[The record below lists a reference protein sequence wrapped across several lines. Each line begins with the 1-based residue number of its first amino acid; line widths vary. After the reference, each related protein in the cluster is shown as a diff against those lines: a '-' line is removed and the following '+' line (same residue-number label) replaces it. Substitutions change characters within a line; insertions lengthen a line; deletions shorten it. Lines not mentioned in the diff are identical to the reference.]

1 MTGPTTLRRR
11 TLLLAVLCLATVAV
25 LAGCAASRPMELP
38 PYHGPAPGAVPA
50 ASTATP
56 VAREQLDA
64 VLQAA
69 GGQPHEATLRQLGPV
84 EATLTQALHANP
96 RDRAAAEALGRLY
109 YYQGFYGD
117 RAGFRKCADFLAHVL
132 EVDPDA
138 PDAARYL
145 AHAYSRLGDASKVVA
160 YANHAASLATDPAV
174 AQEMD
179 ALRRSFQE
187 QFLADWYGYANYYE
201 TDAAKVRRINL
212 ETYRLDVVL
221 QVTPQFEQELA
232 AKGLQQITST
242 VTLSQDAGLQQ
253 YLQGLVD
260 RLVARSPGGPPFTYR
275 VDVVESPEVNAM
287 ALPGR
292 ILVNT
297 GLVTFADTEAEL
309 VAVLAHELAHIY
321 AHHSARQL
329 VANVQNQQLAA
340 TLLSAVE
347 VENDLYQQLLG
358 LGVSAGLELIE
369 RGYSRAQEK
378 EADRLGTHLAFNAGY
393 NPTFMSSFFVRLYE
407 ANPKQPFRLLSTHPP
422 TTDRIEYTTAY
433 LEGFPLDT
441 EMQID
446 SQTFQE
452 IKRRLP

>member
-1 MTGPTTLRRR
+1 MTGRTTTHRR
-11 TLLLAVLCLATVAV
+11 LLCVAVLCLAAA
-25 LAGCAASRPMELP
+25 LSGCTATRQVELP
-38 PYHGPAPGAVPA
+38 PYYGLPPGAGPVTAAAAPA
-50 ASTATP
+50 A
-56 VAREQLDA
+56 RLQLDA

-69 GGQPHEATLRQLGPV
+69 DRQPHDATLRQLGPV
-84 EATLTQALHANP
+84 EAALTQALHANP
-96 RDRAAAEALGRLY
+96 HDRAAAETLGRLY

-117 RAGFRKCADFLAHVL
+117 RTGFRRCADFLTHVL

-138 PDAARYL
+138 ADAARYL
-145 AHAYSRLGDASKVVA
+145 AHAYSRLGDAPKVVA
-160 YANHAASLATDPAV
+160 FANQAASLAADPAV
-174 AQEMD
+174 VQEMD
-179 ALRRSFQE
+179 ALRRPFQE
-187 QFLADWYGYANYYE
+187 RFLSDWYGYANYYE
-201 TDAAKVRRINL
+201 SDGAKIRRLNL

-232 AKGLQQITST
+232 AKGLQQITSA
-242 VTLSQDAGLQQ
+242 VTLSQDVGLQQ

-297 GLVTFADTEAEL
+297 GLVRFADTEAEL
-309 VAVLAHELAHIY
+309 VAVLAHELAHVY
-321 AHHSARQL
+321 AHHSTRQL

-340 TLLSAVE
+340 TLLAAVK
-347 VENDLYQQLLG
+347 VKNDLYQQLLG
-358 LGVSAGLELIE
+358 LGVAAGLELIE
-369 RGYSRAQEK
+369 RGYSRAQEQ
-378 EADRLGTHLAFNAGY
+378 EADRYGTHIAFNAGY

-446 SQTFQE
+446 SQDFQE